1 MLVVLGHQKY
11 LLLVDCV
18 VNRVAFPL
26 LTGRALWPATIL
38 GQNYFLWQIL
48 RRKNN
53 LTLYVTI
60 VNLVCDIVLVHH
72 DHYLPVSDGAL
83 AILNCGTL
91 LLARSLAN
99 LGNRKYWNLV
109 DRQLSWAS

>member
-38 GQNYFLWQIL
+38 GQNCFFVANFKEKKQSD
-48 RRKNN
+48 
-53 LTLYVTI
+53 T
-60 VNLVCDIVLVHH
+60 VCDDCEPCV
-72 DHYLPVSDGAL
+72 
-83 AILNCGTL
+83 
-91 LLARSLAN
+91 
-99 LGNRKYWNLV
+99 
-109 DRQLSWAS
+109 